1 MKVIIRLIVKRI
13 ILIIKIIITKR
24 ICRESSSSGFE
35 ALHISTRTPTTMTT
49 TAKHVKV
56 PNKQYSS

>member
-1 MKVIIRLIVKRI
+1 MI

-24 ICRESSSSGFE
+24 ISRESSSFGLE

-56 PNKQYSS
+56 PNNSTVADNND